1 MDEEIRDWIQKKKK
15 EAEELE
21 KSGGTETIPS
31 SPEKLPAE
39 AQPAEEKTSEPIKT
53 EIQPVEQKTA
63 VKTAQPASPKIS
75 ETTAPSDHEPEEITE
90 EEEDQY
96 PPSQA
101 SDTSKTEYQSKP
113 PLLTK
118 KSKIL
123 LVLIAISIPVFLFI
137 YFYLIPKIL
146 K

>member
-1 MDEEIRDWIQKKKK
+1 MDEEVRDWIQKKKK
-15 EAEELE
+15 AAEELE
-21 KSGGTETIPS
+21 KSEGTEIIPS
-31 SPEKLPAE
+31 SPEKLPVE

-53 EIQPVEQKTA
+53 EIQTVEQKTA
-63 VKTAQPASPKIS
+63 VKTTQPVLPKIP
-75 ETTAPSDHEPEEITE
+75 ETTVPSDSEPEEIT

-101 SDTSKTEYQSKP
+101 PDTPKTEYQSKP
-113 PLLTK
+113 TLLTK

-123 LVLIAISIPVFLFI
+123 IVLIAIFIPVFMFI

-146 K
+146 E